1 MQVPEVF
8 CQGKLK
14 RMNPFADPWS
24 KLKEKAFRYCT
35 YQKCLSE
42 APAFNRHSHSP
53 RVWAM
58 TESPSENMASSIDF
72 SSIPQLTFDDGAAV
86 RSKPN
91 ESLGGGLL
99 VGYRTIS
106 SAHKIISSCSEN
118 IGVSAQLKP
127 DLAKTSI

>member
-1 MQVPEVF
+1 
-8 CQGKLK
+8 
-14 RMNPFADPWS
+14 
-24 KLKEKAFRYCT
+24 
-35 YQKCLSE
+35 
-42 APAFNRHSHSP
+42 
-53 RVWAM
+53 M

-106 SAHKIISSCSEN
+106 SAHKKIISSCPEN
-118 IGVSAQLKP
+118 VGVSAHLKP

>member
-1 MQVPEVF
+1 
-8 CQGKLK
+8 
-14 RMNPFADPWS
+14 
-24 KLKEKAFRYCT
+24 
-35 YQKCLSE
+35 
-42 APAFNRHSHSP
+42 
-53 RVWAM
+53 M

-106 SAHKIISSCSEN
+106 SADKIISSYSEN
-118 IGVSAQLKP
+118 VGVSAHLKTRP
-127 DLAKTSI
+127 SEDEYMRARTKLHPLRTTFGRPEASSEFPR